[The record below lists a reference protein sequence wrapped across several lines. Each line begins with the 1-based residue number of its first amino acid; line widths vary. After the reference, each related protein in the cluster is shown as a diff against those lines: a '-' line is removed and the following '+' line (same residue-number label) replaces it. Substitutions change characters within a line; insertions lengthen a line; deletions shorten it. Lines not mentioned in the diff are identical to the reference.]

1 LPCNLRSHQAAQ
13 ARGGSTRRR
22 TPRGGPGGFIGT
34 VIAGLVIVVTGHARA
49 DAIASLI
56 VVALMLKPAPGP
68 AA

>member
-1 LPCNLRSHQAAQ
+1 
-13 ARGGSTRRR
+13 
-22 TPRGGPGGFIGT
+22 
-34 VIAGLVIVVTGHARA
+34 VVTGHARA